1 MNRNELVTQTQL
13 NIKTLNEILDG
24 LSIPKNTED
33 FTEEHL
39 KLVQAI
45 QEIRK
50 DEKVQSWPEAI
61 AIYRTPINEHQLKEI
76 ALRHEV
82 ADERIPDILKA
93 MKLKVESLAEPQFEL
108 FRQVCQAMQ
117 SGMEM
122 TLAAQ
127 MTLDKAK
134 EAKTQ
139 KPTATS
145 AAKSEPA
152 PATAIATT
160 AASNGKMSAQANGQV
175 LTQANAQTN
184 GRSKITT
191 ALVNETGTDLRS
203 TAQNEAGQIKTG
215 IIEAASDGIF
225 NASDNVIEQA
235 MSFGESLFYEELG
248 LVMADQATIEANR
261 QVIEAVKKRRRP
273 ASHS

>member
-139 KPTATS
+139 KTAATP
-145 AAKSEPA
+145 AAKSEQA

-160 AASNGKMSAQANGQV
+160 AASNGKMSVQANGQV

-203 TAQNEAGQIKTG
+203 TAQNEAG
-215 IIEAASDGIF
+215 
-225 NASDNVIEQA
+225 
-235 MSFGESLFYEELG
+235 
-248 LVMADQATIEANR
+248 AD
-261 QVIEAVKKRRRP
+261 
-273 ASHS
+273 

>member
-1 MNRNELVTQTQL
+1 MHREELVAQTKLTGPKVNEVLTAAQL
-13 NIKTLNEILDG
+13 PLDAQDYTPEQVKLLEELINLVESKQAKTYKEAG
-24 LSIPKNTED
+24 LLHRNAQN
-33 FTEEHL
+33 F
-39 KLVQAI
+39 
-45 QEIRK
+45 
-50 DEKVQSWPEAI
+50 
-61 AIYRTPINEHQLKEI
+61 HQLKEI

-82 ADERIPDILKA
+82 ADERIPEILKA

-117 SGMEM
+117 SGIEM

-127 MTLDKAK
+127 MTLNRAK
-134 EAKTQ
+134 EAETQ
-139 KPTATS
+139 KTAATP
-145 AAKSEPA
+145 ATESEQV

-160 AASNGKMSAQANGQV
+160 AASNEKMSAQANGQV
-175 LTQANAQTN
+175 LTQESAHTN

-191 ALVNETGTDLRS
+191 ALVDETGTDLRS
-203 TAQNEAGQIKTG
+203 TARNEAGQIKTV

-225 NASDNVIEQA
+225 NASDTVIEQA
-235 MSFGESLFYEELG
+235 TSFGESLFYEELG

-273 ASHS
+273 TSHS